1 MRDLGQELDESL
13 IYTRSS
19 NHQVPLHLQ
28 LACFD
33 GTDSSYMK
41 HRDNATGPA
50 TSLWALG
57 VVGYLQARPYRK
69 RVVTAI
75 LYLNDQDWQCDKSGG
90 ALRMHLGA
98 DQNDDTGAS
107 ASHMLNIAPAGGT
120 LVLFDSKVSV
130 RENL

>member
-41 HRDNATGPA
+41 HRDNATG
-50 TSLWALG
+50 
-57 VVGYLQARPYRK
+57 VG
-69 RVVTAI
+69 
-75 LYLNDQDWQCDKSGG
+75 
-90 ALRMHLGA
+90 
-98 DQNDDTGAS
+98 
-107 ASHMLNIAPAGGT
+107 SHHKCT
-120 LVLFDSKVSV
+120 LVKGVTLIELISLVS
-130 RENL
+130 